1 MYGLPADFDGRI
13 FVGRTLEVVSF
24 FVNQMILRFDQDIS
38 VRLEGEYSLQLDSGS
53 EPEIIEVPEF
63 HPELTKLLEQTVSNA
78 SSAKDGTLKIQF
90 SGGAIFTCY
99 DRTPGYESYEI
110 DIGDRRIIV

>member
-13 FVGRTLEVVSF
+13 FVGTTLGHVCF
-24 FVNQMILRFDQDIS
+24 FVNQITFHFDQKIG
-38 VRLEGEYSLQLDSGS
+38 VRLEGEYSLQMDPGS

-63 HPELTKLLEQTVSNA
+63 HPGLTKLLEQTVKNA
-78 SSAKDGTLKIQF
+78 SATRDGTLALQF
-90 SGGAIFTCY
+90 SDGAVLTFY

-110 DIGDRRIIV
+110 SIGDRHIIV